1 MSRRL
6 IRRRMPLAA
15 TFVAGLVALLVSFPA
30 AQAASTTAV
39 TISIANTSVG
49 SFSTQISSNN
59 VYAGLVDDTPAGK
72 SNMAALDL
80 SLVRIHAGD
89 DGTNPPALPENTK
102 GQWDFSSLDILVN
115 DETSYGREPFM
126 NIKFAPD
133 WMWTCSSFGQP
144 GTVVD
149 QTFQT
154 YADYMARLVSYY
166 NKGSM
171 TTESGKVITNPAG
184 TKNRMTYWEPW
195 NEPDLNNETPC
206 APPSGYGL
214 SPAQYLT
221 MWNAVTP
228 KMLAVDPT
236 LKLVGPATA
245 NGQVGSGTGA
255 DNEYIKTLMAGAQVK
270 PSVLSF
276 HGYGY
281 WDNTVSDKWIFD
293 GDGSPGPN
301 GGIDD
306 IVAAAQSVHDT
317 YPTIPMWIT
326 EINVNADWGND
337 PRGRPWGPLGA
348 AWWGTAYV
356 ELAPLNVSVLH
367 QYDIAGE
374 PQFGLLNEV
383 TGAPYLPYWVVKGL
397 NAAFPMQSTRLQT
410 SSPDANIL
418 VLAARRPDGK
428 VSVLVVNRRVDS
440 ANPNLGAGLPAD
452 VQVPLDAFSPS
463 AVTLQQID
471 STTSAT
477 AGPPTTTLPSGQNPT
492 LHFPGYGMAILTV
505 TPGQTGQ
512 PTVTSFTPSSGG
524 DGQSVVITGT
534 NFAGVTG
541 VSFTLSNS
549 LSYVVNSPTQ
559 ITAQVPPNVY
569 GPGKIRVTTGAGTGA
584 SSSNF
589 TPLAPFIYGF
599 TPGSGANGSNV
610 VITGNNLGSV
620 TNVSLYFANAT
631 FTIDSPTQ
639 ITAQVPANVPGPGRW
654 RVTNPKG
661 TGTSGNL
668 FTPTAPI
675 VSVFSPSSGQSG
687 STVTISGSGFTGASE
702 VSLYFRPATFVV
714 NSPTQITAT
723 VPPDVPGPGKWRVTT
738 PNGMGQ
744 SPTQY
749 TPTSPAVTGFT
760 PSSGPVGSTVTL
772 TGINLTGATQVT
784 LYFVTCS
791 FTYNSPSSITVT
803 IPPGV
808 PGPGRF
814 RVTTPTGLGTS
825 DNQFTVS

>member
-1 MSRRL
+1 
-6 IRRRMPLAA
+6 MPLAA

-428 VSVLVVNRRVDS
+428 VSVLVVNRRGGS
-440 ANPNLGAGLPAD
+440 ARLGGRRPGADHRGHARRARHPLQWHARQEGRRDRSRQRPPRHLGQRLRGRGGGRPQEAGARRLRA
-452 VQVPLDAFSPS
+452 
-463 AVTLQQID
+463 
-471 STTSAT
+471 
-477 AGPPTTTLPSGQNPT
+477 
-492 LHFPGYGMAILTV
+492 
-505 TPGQTGQ
+505 
-512 PTVTSFTPSSGG
+512 G
-524 DGQSVVITGT
+524 DG
-534 NFAGVTG
+534 
-541 VSFTLSNS
+541 VSR
-549 LSYVVNSPTQ
+549 
-559 ITAQVPPNVY
+559 
-569 GPGKIRVTTGAGTGA
+569 G
-584 SSSNF
+584 
-589 TPLAPFIYGF
+589 
-599 TPGSGANGSNV
+599 
-610 VITGNNLGSV
+610 
-620 TNVSLYFANAT
+620 
-631 FTIDSPTQ
+631 
-639 ITAQVPANVPGPGRW
+639 
-654 RVTNPKG
+654 
-661 TGTSGNL
+661 
-668 FTPTAPI
+668 
-675 VSVFSPSSGQSG
+675 
-687 STVTISGSGFTGASE
+687 
-702 VSLYFRPATFVV
+702 
-714 NSPTQITAT
+714 
-723 VPPDVPGPGKWRVTT
+723 
-738 PNGMGQ
+738 
-744 SPTQY
+744 
-749 TPTSPAVTGFT
+749 
-760 PSSGPVGSTVTL
+760 
-772 TGINLTGATQVT
+772 
-784 LYFVTCS
+784 
-791 FTYNSPSSITVT
+791 
-803 IPPGV
+803 
-808 PGPGRF
+808 
-814 RVTTPTGLGTS
+814 
-825 DNQFTVS
+825 